1 MSSILTTIF
10 LACFQYSFEVI
21 NMLLII
27 QEYWKHVKNIVVRID
42 DMLTTTSKYPQCL
55 NNCTTY
61 ANYTDMEHTEFCNTV
76 YIGFVDRRKLRRNF
90 LSAFFQLMKPL
101 VFQGH
106 QYLRQRVLLSV
117 LSGCPIKI
125 EKIRADQPEPGLR
138 GKFHLVPVSH
148 RLS

>member
-1 MSSILTTIF
+1 
-10 LACFQYSFEVI
+10 
-21 NMLLII
+21 
-27 QEYWKHVKNIVVRID
+27 
-42 DMLTTTSKYPQCL
+42 
-55 NNCTTY
+55 
-61 ANYTDMEHTEFCNTV
+61 MEHTEFCNTV
-76 YIGFVDRRKLRRNF
+76 SIGFADRRKLRGIF
-90 LSAFFQLMKPL
+90 YQLFFQLMKPL

-138 GKFHLVPVSH
+138 GKFYLVPVSH